1 MTNLKYRVIR
11 DEWVDVISITPI
23 NKVNSYYEGLNLVI
37 QNELK
42 FIILF
47 INDKGV
53 LEHDEINDYNF
64 KRDII

>member
-1 MTNLKYRVIR
+1 MTNLKYRVTR

-23 NKVNSYYEGLNLVI
+23 NKVNSYYEGLNLII

-53 LEHDEINDYNF
+53 LEHDEIDDYNF
-64 KRDII
+64 KRDIK

>member
-1 MTNLKYRVIR
+1 MTNLKYRIIR

-23 NKVNSYYEGLNLVI
+23 NKVSSYYEGLNLVI

-47 INDKGV
+47 INDEGV
-53 LEHDEINDYNF
+53 LEHDEIDDYNF
-64 KRDII
+64 KTDIK